1 MVIGGLTMKKPDFNQ
16 MSRLELRSYILA
28 NREDDDAIEA
38 LIKRAD
44 PNSPIYPCP
53 QTEEDLKK
61 MQEILQQ
68 RLLKDT
74 DVA

>member
-1 MVIGGLTMKKPDFNQ
+1 MVIGDSTMKKPDFDQ
-16 MSRLELRSYILA
+16 MSRLELRTYILA

-44 PNSPIYPCP
+44 PNSPIYPYP
-53 QTEEDLKK
+53 QTEEDLKH

-68 RLLKDT
+68 RLLKDK
-74 DVA
+74 DAA